1 VRRLV
6 GVVALLSA
14 AGACRDSA
22 GSRPDAGLLQAEWS
36 GADTGDISSSA
47 TAEWCDEQRLLEIR
61 AIRGD
66 TGLAL
71 AVYPGVILSA
81 DSYPVLAPSRSD
93 STVPSARVA
102 LRWFGATAI
111 NGFQGDSGAVVVSR
125 TDSGRLSGTVE
136 ARASSVTN
144 SDRIYVTGTFR
155 DLTVVDAARGC
166 APPDSAADQD
176 VEPADIADVDDV
188 D

>member
-1 VRRLV
+1 V
-6 GVVALLSA
+6 GVVLLLSA

-22 GSRPDAGLLQAEWS
+22 GSKPDAGHLQAEWS
-36 GADTGDISSSA
+36 GADTGDMSGSA
-47 TAEWCDEQRLLEIR
+47 TAEWCDQQRLLEIR

-81 DSYPVLAPSRSD
+81 DSYPVVAPSGSD

-102 LRWFGATAI
+102 LRWFGATAV
-111 NGFQGDSGAVVVSR
+111 NGFQGDSGAVVVDR
-125 TDSGRLSGTVE
+125 TDSGRVSGTLE

-155 DLTVVDAARGC
+155 NLTVVDATRGC
-166 APPDSAADQD
+166 TAPDSVADED
-176 VEPADIADVDDV
+176 VEPTDIEDVD
-188 D
+188 